1 MNKPSPKT
9 AVINKSWLQLTDSL
23 SNNYHNK
30 WICDESWCRIMCSQ
44 FPHLLGA
51 FSLKRT
57 NLVQCILRM
66 VGGFDTQNANG
77 VYHKAFKSVCPYG
90 GSRRT
95 VHYFFRHK
103 VGPPQNDMS
112 KAPTCAYYES
122 LFNQREHFN
131 EKEEEDRDHAHLQR
145 VNKNSNCEII
155 ERGDLRYS
163 KRCCFCQ

>member
-57 NLVQCILRM
+57 NLVQCILRL

-90 GSRRT
+90 GS
-95 VHYFFRHK
+95 
-103 VGPPQNDMS
+103 
-112 KAPTCAYYES
+112 
-122 LFNQREHFN
+122 
-131 EKEEEDRDHAHLQR
+131 
-145 VNKNSNCEII
+145 CEIRKI
-155 ERGDLRYS
+155 LIAYNLYYLYARSKISENSCTQQSHPDGD
-163 KRCCFCQ
+163 